1 MVSNGVICGGG
12 RPLLVIFLCP
22 KSVTYL
28 PTVTDS
34 VFLWFESSHQF
45 PHVAGWRLRGVD
57 ASSLLPPRHP
67 PPQLVV
73 SLQDGFLGRG
83 GQLSEDCLAGAG
95 ARRALAVNMIY
106 QGEISEYLTG
116 YLHIVWLGF
125 FLQYSSLLIPKH
137 QIV

>member
-1 MVSNGVICGGG
+1 MC
-12 RPLLVIFLCP
+12 FA
-22 KSVTYL
+22 
-28 PTVTDS
+28 
-34 VFLWFESSHQF
+34 LWFESSHQF

-95 ARRALAVNMIY
+95 ARRALAVNMISQSQSCKY
-106 QGEISEYLTG
+106 IFHKVKLFERNTVHYLG
-116 YLHIVWLGF
+116 KIRIF
-125 FLQYSSLLIPKH
+125 
-137 QIV
+137 